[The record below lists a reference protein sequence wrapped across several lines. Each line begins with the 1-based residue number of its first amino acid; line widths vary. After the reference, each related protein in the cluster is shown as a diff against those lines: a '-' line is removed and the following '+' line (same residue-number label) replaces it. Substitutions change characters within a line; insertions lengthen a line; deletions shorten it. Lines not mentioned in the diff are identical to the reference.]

1 MQQTQSAS
9 KPLSSCRANLSLH
22 GRKPALGF
30 HGCSQAWTTQLVT
43 LLVDFAGAR
52 RICREGHYLFLVLT
66 NGQIFLLQAS
76 SPQISV
82 ELLIDGF
89 LASGNSELIA
99 AEMAS
104 EDKYSAGC
112 LQGACMEETSDA
124 IFSALSP
131 LLTVFL
137 IFVSP

>member
-1 MQQTQSAS
+1 MLGPGRSAEEDTIY
-9 KPLSSCRANLSLH
+9 
-22 GRKPALGF
+22 F
-30 HGCSQAWTTQLVT
+30 
-43 LLVDFAGAR
+43 
-52 RICREGHYLFLVLT
+52 FLM
-66 NGQIFLLQAS
+66 NGQIFLLQTS

-89 LASGNSELIA
+89 LASGNCKLIA

-112 LQGACMEETSDA
+112 LQGECTEETLDA
-124 IFSALSP
+124 IFGALSP

-137 IFVSP
+137 IVVSP